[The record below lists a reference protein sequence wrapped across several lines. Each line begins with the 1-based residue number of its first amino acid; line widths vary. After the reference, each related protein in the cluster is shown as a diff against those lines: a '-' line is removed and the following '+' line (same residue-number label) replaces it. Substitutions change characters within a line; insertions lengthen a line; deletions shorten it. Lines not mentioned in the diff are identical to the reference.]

1 MTLSPTVIFWLVTVS
16 LVVVGVGGRSL
27 VNHYSRKM
35 RLDRAFDRAKDF
47 VLLELLVP
55 KEIAKGD
62 DEQLPPVKALISTME
77 QFVNSL
83 TGFYK
88 PGSGGWFGNQPTFS
102 FEIIARDGEIRFFIG
117 TPREYQSSIEKQFLS
132 YFTDAQIAQSDTFKI
147 SEPGY
152 ALAGA
157 QIKLAKKFIFPIQTY
172 LEVEADPLQ
181 AITTSLSKVGTDT
194 RALVQILIQ
203 PTDGMWR
210 GATEAAVRRVQENK
224 TVDSSAGGSAALRAA
239 TGIAKVV
246 AETQKSP
253 QEDEKNSMKMLSP
266 VHQAQQKLFQD
277 KGAKAGFKTC
287 INIMTVAPKKEE
299 AQFELANILS
309 AFSQYSLATANAF
322 RAKKIKLFKDFMA
335 HTLLRAPQ
343 GKGMILNTAEI
354 VSIFHPPNY
363 SIDTPGIVWL
373 LARFAPAPA
382 GVPSEGVVLGENI
395 FRGEHKIVAIKDE
408 DRMRHVYVI
417 GQTGTGK
424 STLFKNMILQDI
436 RAGRGVCYIDPHGT
450 DVEEILSKIPK
461 QRVDDVVYF
470 DPGNT
475 DFPMGLNL
483 LEWHRPEEKDFLINE
498 FLQLFYKLFDPNRTG
513 MIGPQFEHWA
523 RNAALTVM
531 ANPEGGTLIELPRLF
546 TDDVWRQ
553 KMIGYVKDPIVLR
566 FWNEQLAKT
575 ADFHKSEMYNYF
587 ISKFGRFMTNE
598 LMRNIIGQPKSAFDL
613 REIMDNKKILLVNL
627 SKGKLGDINA
637 YMLGMILVAKINSA
651 TLGRQNIAEAD
662 RVPFYLYV
670 DEFQNVATDTF
681 ATIVSE
687 ARKYRLSLN
696 ITHQYIAQLP
706 EDVRNAVFGNVGA
719 VVTFRIGIDDSK
731 FLANQFMP
739 VFTQTDLMN
748 VEKFNAYVRYLVDNS
763 PVRPFSI
770 KTLKDSSQANDD
782 IKRGIIELSSLKYGK
797 PRQEIDQLIE
807 VRAMVESVG
816 AQEVAMSQSNSSESI
831 GNA

>member
-1 MTLSPTVIFWLVTVS
+1 MINPTLIIFVLAMVLGFAGKWLVTYF
-16 LVVVGVGGRSL
+16 GR
-27 VNHYSRKM
+27 KI
-35 RLDRAFDRAKDF
+35 RLNRAFERAQDY

-55 KEIAKGD
+55 KEVAKTS
-62 DEQLPPVKALISTME
+62 DEQLPQVKALISTME
-77 QFVNSL
+77 QFLTSL
-83 TGFYK
+83 TGFYQV
-88 PGSGGWFGNQPTFS
+88 GSKGWFGKQPTFS
-102 FEIIARDGEIRFFIG
+102 LEIIARNGEIRFFIG
-117 TPREYQSSIEKQFLS
+117 TPKEYQSSIEKQFLS
-132 YFTDAQIAQSDTFKI
+132 YFTDAQITQSDTFKI

-172 LEVEADPLQ
+172 MEVEADPMQ

-194 RALVQILIQ
+194 RAVVQILLQ
-203 PTDGMWR
+203 PSDGTWR
-210 GATEAAVRRVQENK
+210 GATDAAVRRLQDNK
-224 TVDSSAGGSAALRAA
+224 TVDAYSSSSPIIRTASNL
-239 TGIAKVV
+239 AKVV
-246 AETQKSP
+246 VETQKVTP
-253 QEDEKNSMKMLSP
+253 DQTKGPHILSP
-266 VHQAQQKLFQD
+266 VQQAQQKLIQE
-277 KGAKAGFKTC
+277 KGAKPGFRTF
-287 INIMTVAPKKEE
+287 INVMTVAPSRDE

-309 AFSQYSLATANAF
+309 AFSQYNLATSNGF
-322 RAKKIKLFKDFMA
+322 RAKKIKLFKDFMT
-335 HTLLRAPQ
+335 HLLLRATE

-373 LARFAPAPA
+373 LARFGPAPT

-395 FRGEHKIVAIKDE
+395 FRGEHKVVAIKEE

-436 RAGRGVCYIDPHGT
+436 RAGRGVCYIDPHGS

-461 QRVDDVVYF
+461 ERLDDVVYF

-546 TDDVWRQ
+546 TDDAWRA
-553 KMIGYVKDPIVLR
+553 KMIGHLQDPIVLR

-598 LMRNIIGQPKSAFDL
+598 LMRNIIGQPKSAFDV

-651 TLGRQNIAEAD
+651 TLGRQNIAETD
-662 RVPFYLYV
+662 RVPFFLYV

-681 ATIVSE
+681 ATMLSE

-696 ITHQYIAQLP
+696 ITHQYISQLP
-706 EDVRNAVFGNVGA
+706 EEVRNAVFGNVGA
-719 VVTFRIGIDDSK
+719 VVSFRIGIDDAK
-731 FLANQFMP
+731 FLASQFTP
-739 VFTQTDLMN
+739 VFTDTDLMN
-748 VEKFNAYVRYLVDNS
+748 IERFNAYVRYLVDNS

-770 KTLKDSSQANDD
+770 KTLRDSSQASED
-782 IKRGIIELSSLKYGK
+782 IKRGVAELSSLKYGK
-797 PRQEIDQLIE
+797 PRSEIDQLIAA
-807 VRAMVESVG
+807 RAMVESVG
-816 AQEVAMSQSNSSESI
+816 AQDAAMSPANSSQ
-831 GNA
+831 GD